1 MCQPGSVTRWIAQLK
16 GADQTAAQRL
26 WEKYFGQLV
35 ARARHKLAGA
45 PRRAADEADVVQSA
59 FASFFQAAQNGRFPR
74 LHDRH
79 DLWQLLVLITDRKAC
94 DLANRERRQRRG
106 GGKVFAEADL
116 GGGQDSARPSPL
128 GQLISEEP
136 SPEFAALAA
145 EEYRRL
151 LDLLGDADLQH
162 LAVLKME
169 GYTVEEIAARL
180 GRVPRTVKRRL
191 HMIRQIWDQELP
203 A

>member
-1 MCQPGSVTRWIAQLK
+1 VCQPGSVTHWIARLK

-26 WEKYFGQLV
+26 WEKYFGQLL

-45 PRRAADEADVVQSA
+45 PRRAADEADVVQTA
-59 FASFFQAAQNGRFPR
+59 FASFFQAAQHGRFPR

-79 DLWQLLVLITDRKAC
+79 DLWQLLVCITDRKAY
-94 DLANRERRQRRG
+94 DLLRYEGRARRG
-106 GGKVFAEADL
+106 GGNVLNEAAP
-116 GGGQDSARPSPL
+116 GEGRDSGRDPL
-128 GQLISEEP
+128 TGLLSQEP
-136 SPEFAALAA
+136 SPEFAAMLA

-151 LDLLGDADLQH
+151 LDLLGDPDLQH

-191 HMIRQIWDQELP
+191 QMIRQIWDQELP